1 MRRLDEEKKILLQS
15 DECYTH
21 KRIHFEQ
28 LEGFASD
35 TYSIQYF
42 LTSKFKSQKKR
53 MSTGM
58 DEKDEAIMYTSFL
71 DRIYKLADE
80 VRERLK
86 RSKTHTMENEDLNRL
101 DPMLCRMVINMKRMN
116 RKDDDHTLTNRI
128 HFRIQNEA

>member
-1 MRRLDEEKKILLQS
+1 MLHTQT
-15 DECYTH
+15 YTFRTVG
-21 KRIHFEQ
+21 RIC
-28 LEGFASD
+28 
-35 TYSIQYF
+35 I